1 MASGLRL
8 RGDDSDAVAL
18 DDLVTAAPTALSARY
33 RVCTLQDGSAVLFA
47 DAIDTVV
54 AIALQQRGHDVVDE
68 VPELGGVEVAGRVLT
83 ITTAIVVDGLL
94 AAIPGRRVVERD
106 LPDEVL
112 FLVEGD
118 AVCARLLERLVLL
131 GRDDATIGRLVRPTS
146 SALLGV
152 RLRHPPWWLLS
163 RVSDGDEPGVTAM
176 VAQRGPPVLG
186 AATTTATTA
195 TTATTTTTLAAPA
208 SLYVQ
213 HGRRHPLSR
222 LLTTALGSHHEVG
235 LLWASGILERVRA
248 PWEEQSILGAILPT
262 LPPTTTTTSS
272 TMAPATDQFPVQL
285 RLGHGSDDGE
295 EPELFVVDDDGL
307 QRLQAFVETAAA
319 DELDRVVLGRLGD
332 AVGRSRTVVRELVR
346 ASAPRLGSRL
356 QSLLA
361 VPGYVR
367 VPGVEGLFLPP
378 GRRLLPSLRPKALR
392 ELLGLGADDGGPV
405 AVLVDE
411 DGDGLRLTALAT
423 LDAEPIAK
431 LSTYRL
437 TDRRTVYDRLMEDA
451 VLAFPGVQLE
461 RPVRLTP
468 AKAPRPRA
476 LAVPVVVPPRQPLP
490 EVTPAATQALDAR
503 APAESLVGLQLQ
515 ERTLQTQVLEAI
527 EDVDLWNRLT
537 RVKVAL
543 GRDDAVE
550 TLATAVFLGA
560 AIPETTLAR
569 LVKEGP
575 ALIDLVTIDQ
585 PTHVQAIRLCTEVLL
600 LLRAR
605 ASGHAKDGTNADLD
619 DDILQ
624 QATRILLREGIPIPR
639 RLQWATLLAIARHF
653 NDPIGLTRAKEAVL
667 GALNSRGL
675 TEALDLPRFVRS
687 AAAFAGTDDD
697 DAAQG
702 GRARAEQLVVVERC
716 LAQLVPDASSMSDGR
731 GALLKAIFGHG
742 LARLGGP
749 ARRILA
755 TVDDELPAHDA
766 PVQMLLRLYSARVA
780 FVLTRGA
787 DEEQHPGHGEAWKN
801 EVQQVLQS
809 AARPEDRRVAEW
821 LIKRSAWLRADQ
833 AIETPTGLRPSL
845 LRILK
850 GATDAA
856 DTGARVDVAR
866 VIAEVRSVQGC
877 YDFEVVAALDRLL
890 QLALLSG
897 RDDVIAQSATEARD
911 AASQVRIL
919 AHRARLLGV
928 CVRAAAIVDDRALV
942 EACLDDVSAIAGDK
956 NVPSVRDL
964 LLAIRPAL
972 LALRRVGAT
981 DAARRFLS
989 AFVPLTTTF
998 GRETGPLSA
1007 ALAQGFLQLG
1017 DHDMANVLLERAL
1030 ERVWLPNTAHIDR
1043 FEAGL
1048 AVVGALIHWPA
1059 DERFRLVERFVERLD
1074 MFTDTFTTSRWFPTH
1089 QLLLAERIVDTL
1101 VDNQTVRSDAL
1112 QGWLDEDEAR
1122 VRRRIL
1128 LDWRLQMAG

>member
-18 DDLVTAAPTALSARY
+18 NDLVTAAPTALSARY
-33 RVCTLQDGSAVLFA
+33 RICTLQDGSAVLFT

-54 AIALQQRGHDVVDE
+54 AIALQQKTHDVVDE
-68 VPELGGVEVAGRVLT
+68 VPELGGVEVGDQVIGVRSVFVA
-83 ITTAIVVDGLL
+83 DGLL
-94 AAIPGRRVVERD
+94 AAIPTRQVVERE

-131 GRDDATIGRLVRPTS
+131 GRDDALIGRLVRPTS

-176 VAQRGPPVLG
+176 IADRGPAAPG
-186 AATTTATTA
+186 AVASTATA
-195 TTATTTTTLAAPA
+195 LSAPA

-222 LLTTALGSHHEVG
+222 LLTTALSGQQEVG
-235 LLWASGILERVRA
+235 LLWASGVLERVRA
-248 PWEEQSILGAILPT
+248 PWEEQSILGAMVPT

-272 TMAPATDQFPVQL
+272 TMTPTTDRFAVQL

-307 QRLQAFVETAAA
+307 QRLQGFVETAAA
-319 DELDRVVLGRLGD
+319 DELDRVVLGRLAD
-332 AVGRSRTVVRELVR
+332 AAGRSRTVVRELVR
-346 ASAPRLGSRL
+346 ASSPRLGSRL

-361 VPGYVR
+361 VSGYVR

-378 GRRLLPSLRPKALR
+378 GRRLLPGLRPKALR
-392 ELLGLGADDGGPV
+392 ELLGLRAGDDDGGAV
-405 AVLVDE
+405 AVMVDE
-411 DGDGLRLTALAT
+411 DGDGLKLTALAT
-423 LDAEPIAK
+423 LDAEPIAM
-431 LSTYRL
+431 LAMFRL
-437 TDRRTVYDRLMEDA
+437 TDRRTVYDRLTEDA

-468 AKAPRPRA
+468 ARAPRPR
-476 LAVPVVVPPRQPLP
+476 LATVPVVVAPRQPP
-490 EVTPAATQALDAR
+490 PTVTAVAAPTLDPR

-515 ERTLQTQVLEAI
+515 EQALQTQVLEAI
-527 EDVDLWNRLT
+527 EDVDLWNRLA

-543 GRDDAVE
+543 GRDDGVE

-560 AIPETTLAR
+560 AVPETTLAR

-575 ALIDLVTIDQ
+575 PLIDLVTIDQ
-585 PTHVQAIRLCTEVLL
+585 PTHLQAIRLCTEVLL

-605 ASGHAKDGTNADLD
+605 ANDNAGLAADLD

-653 NDPIGLTRAKEAVL
+653 SDPIGLTRAKEAVL

-687 AAAFAGTDDD
+687 AVALAGIDDD
-697 DAAQG
+697 DTAQG

-716 LAQLVPDASSMSDGR
+716 LAQLVPDASSMSDSR

-780 FVLTRGA
+780 FVLTRGT
-787 DEEQHPGHGEAWKN
+787 DDEQHLGHGEAWKS

-833 AIETPTGLRPSL
+833 VVEAPTGLRPSL
-845 LRILK
+845 LRLLK

-856 DTGARVDVAR
+856 ATGTRVDVAR
-866 VIAEVRSVQGC
+866 VIAEVRAVQGC

-890 QLALLSG
+890 ELALLSG

-911 AASQVRIL
+911 AAAHVRIL

-972 LALRRVGAT
+972 MALRRVGAT

-989 AFVPLTTTF
+989 AFVPLTTSF

-1017 DHDMANVLLERAL
+1017 DHDMANSLLERAL

-1048 AVVGALIHWPA
+1048 AVVGTLVHWPA

-1101 VDNQTVRSDAL
+1101 VDDRTVRSDAL